1 MHACKHQA
9 AAAGAMCT
17 CMHVVG
23 AQGESAARS
32 WPASGIWHLGS
43 GIWDLA
49 SGIWDLASG
58 IWHLASGIW
67 HLGSGIW
74 HLGSGIWHLGS
85 GRAQGY
91 LAAAGHNSYSSA
103 LHSYIHHTCPLLILG
118 ATRDRVLTGQ
128 MRDRGADMAR
138 APA

>member
-49 SGIWDLASG
+49 SGIWDL
-58 IWHLASGIW
+58 
-67 HLGSGIW
+67 GSGIW
-74 HLGSGIWHLGS
+74 DLA
-85 GRAQGY
+85 GRRVTWQQQVTIPT
-91 LAAAGHNSYSSA
+91 LVP
-103 LHSYIHHTCPLLILG
+103 YIVTYITH
-118 ATRDRVLTGQ
+118 VLY
-128 MRDRGADMAR
+128 
-138 APA
+138 